1 MAEVDDIDWREII
14 INCEWRI
21 GVLELII
28 DRLIEIAPPE
38 TVTPKRLEDWRREA
52 LAELRLKYPK
62 AGLERTKRIHLPESV
77 ASLKQSIEKVVAS
90 SPPGGQNPPN

>member
-1 MAEVDDIDWREII
+1 MPQEEDIDWREVI
-14 INCEWRI
+14 INCEWRV

-28 DRLIEIAPPE
+28 DRLIELTPPE

-62 AGLERTKRIHLPESV
+62 AGLERTKRIHLPEGV
-77 ASLKQSIEKVVAS
+77 ESLKQSVEKVVTNP
-90 SPPGGQNPPN
+90 PPGQTQFRP

>member
-1 MAEVDDIDWREII
+1 MADDEEIDWREVI

-28 DRLIEIAPPE
+28 DRLIELAPPE
-38 TVTPKRLEDWRREA
+38 AVTPKRLEDWRREA

-77 ASLKQSIEKVVAS
+77 ASLKQSVEKVVTNP
-90 SPPGGQNPPN
+90 PPGPDHPDL